1 MLPKLR
7 RKLEALEIGRY
18 LCLDALAT
26 FDPVALNRPPAP
38 DKWSAGQ
45 IMAHLI
51 LVEQASLQY
60 LTKKL
65 PHVTAESVPQANW
78 RSAWRLWKLRIG
90 LRIAR
95 GIQAPPAVAAVPNEV
110 SLVGQQEAWVQTR
123 SALGQLLGAL
133 PEPLLTAA
141 LYRHPLAGQ
150 ISLLQ
155 MLDFLRFHQAHHL
168 RQIRRLSQQRSL
180 ASLPAAS
187 G

>member
-7 RKLEALEIGRY
+7 HKLDALESGRY

-38 DKWSAGQ
+38 GKWSAGQ

-65 PHVTAESVPQANW
+65 PHTTAESVPQANW
-78 RSAWRLWKLRIG
+78 RSTWRLWKLCLG
-90 LRIAR
+90 LRLVR
-95 GIQAPPAVAAVPNEV
+95 GIKAPPVVAAVPDEV
-110 SLVGQQEAWVQTR
+110 SMATQQQAWVQTR
-123 SALGQLLGAL
+123 SALEQLLAAL

-168 RQIRRLSQQRSL
+168 RQIRRLSQQRPL
-180 ASLPAAS
+180 PSLPAAS
-187 G
+187 